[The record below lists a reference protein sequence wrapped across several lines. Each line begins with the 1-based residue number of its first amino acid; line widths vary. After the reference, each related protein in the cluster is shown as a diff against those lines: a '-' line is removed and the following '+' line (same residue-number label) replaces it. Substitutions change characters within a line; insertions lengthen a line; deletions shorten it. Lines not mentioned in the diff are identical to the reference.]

1 MTLHML
7 KEPVAPLA
15 LKALSSTR
23 TTPTVVV
30 LLSSG
35 GKLPDLPACTVY
47 RVTDNTAPQDR
58 SSISY
63 DRLADL
69 LFEAD
74 RVVTW

>member
-7 KEPVAPLA
+7 KEPITPLA
-15 LKALSSTR
+15 LKVLSSTR

-30 LLSSG
+30 LLSPG
-35 GKLPDLPACTVY
+35 GKLPDLPMCTVY
-47 RVTDNTAPQDR
+47 RVTDTTTPQDR
-58 SSISY
+58 GSISY
-63 DRLADL
+63 DRLVDL